1 MCVCVCVCVCEP
13 LCCERELF
21 FKFFCV
27 LVPVRA
33 SAVPSVVRGSFIV
46 RFFSSRHTHALETP
60 RDLAMCVATK
70 RFLAR
75 RRRFDGEG
83 ALLEERCHSK
93 VRCHAAQRSRC
104 L

>member
-1 MCVCVCVCVCEP
+1 MCVCVCVGEP

-33 SAVPSVVRGSFIV
+33 SAVPSVVPGSFIL

-60 RDLAMCVATK
+60 RDLV
-70 RFLAR
+70 
-75 RRRFDGEG
+75 G
-83 ALLEERCHSK
+83 H
-93 VRCHAAQRSRC
+93 VRGHQTLSRTP
-104 L
+104 